1 MVVDPYPELTD
12 WDIYDNFLIEKNP
25 FDPLVYKNYS
35 SALRVSEYITLT
47 MFTFFMLWLG
57 YHFRNIEWK

>member
-12 WDIYDNFLIEKNP
+12 WDIYDNFLIEKTP

-35 SALRVSEYITLT
+35 SALRVSECI
-47 MFTFFMLWLG
+47 
-57 YHFRNIEWK
+57 